1 MLDRSASLAMS
12 TSVLKALPG
21 KLDSRKH
28 SLVFSMYFLTIVD
41 IGPVVLFDDSS
52 RTGLLLWIFFVTYV
66 SGLSLICVLFFFSCG
81 LVVTCS
87 DRVDLLD
94 LLCFCHFTVW
104 YPGQVWYLIAS
115 IPDLCLPLCY
125 AS

>member
-21 KLDSRKH
+21 KLDFRKH

-41 IGPVVLFDDSS
+41 IGPVILFDDSS

-66 SGLSLICVLFFFSCG
+66 SGLSLIPARIGLTSWICCVF
-81 LVVTCS
+81 VT
-87 DRVDLLD
+87 LP
-94 LLCFCHFTVW
+94 
-104 YPGQVWYLIAS
+104 YGIPGQVWYLIAS